1 MIPTDT
7 DDIVLIDRSLHYF
20 FAPRRNFKIDRSSP
34 TRYTRLDS
42 NEFGEAV
49 LETRERRKK
58 KKEENIHPSTKS
70 REIDSF
76 SFLFFFLLA
85 KEKETRASQF
95 LLHLFSASLRGI
107 SLLASARQLTNFFRL
122 IILND
127 LGQLHV
133 PSDHRHLVGSLV
145 RVIQAVLLRAS
156 EQQLAYARRVRVV
169 HSAYVQRRVAGR
181 VTRVHVGTVK
191 EQVIQ
196 VLDQVVAAG
205 LRTCEGGRAER
216 GRGRGRVLRYRLSK
230 DTRMCDYNYKTL
242 PPLSLCPS
250 NHPLLPVFFEQEE
263 GAEQLSEKEG
273 GRRRGEGD

>member
-58 KKEENIHPSTKS
+58 KRKKISIHPRS
-70 REIDSF
+70 R
-76 SFLFFFLLA
+76 A

-250 NHPLLPVFFEQEE
+250 NHPLLPFPVFFEQEE

>member
-58 KKEENIHPSTKS
+58 KRKKISIHPRS
-70 REIDSF
+70 R
-76 SFLFFFLLA
+76 A

-205 LRTCEGGRAER
+205 LRTCEGGARR
-216 GRGRGRVLRYRLSK
+216 GGGGGEEFYVIDYRKTRGCAIIIIKLS
-230 DTRMCDYNYKTL
+230 
-242 PPLSLCPS
+242 PLSPS
-250 NHPLLPVFFEQEE
+250 VLQTTLSSPFFSNKSRGQSSYRKKKEKREE
-263 GAEQLSEKEG
+263 GRETEKGEKVKSET
-273 GRRRGEGD
+273 

>member
-58 KKEENIHPSTKS
+58 KRKKISIHPRS
-70 REIDSF
+70 R
-76 SFLFFFLLA
+76 A

-95 LLHLFSASLRGI
+95 LLHLFSASLRDI

-122 IILND
+122 IIFND

-250 NHPLLPVFFEQEE
+250 NHPLLPFPVFFEQEE

>member
-58 KKEENIHPSTKS
+58 KRKKISIHPRS
-70 REIDSF
+70 R
-76 SFLFFFLLA
+76 A

-122 IILND
+122 IIFND

-250 NHPLLPVFFEQEE
+250 NHPLLPVFFEQE
-263 GAEQLSEKEG
+263 GAEQLSEKG
-273 GRRRGEGD
+273 GKRRRGETEKGEKVKSET

>member
-58 KKEENIHPSTKS
+58 KRKKISIHPRS
-70 REIDSF
+70 R
-76 SFLFFFLLA
+76 A

-122 IILND
+122 IIFND

-250 NHPLLPVFFEQEE
+250 NHPLLPFPVFFEQE
-263 GAEQLSEKEG
+263 GAEQLSEKG
-273 GRRRGEGD
+273 GKRRRGETEKGEKVKSET

>member
-7 DDIVLIDRSLHYF
+7 DDIVLIDRSLHHF

-58 KKEENIHPSTKS
+58 KRKKISIHPRS
-70 REIDSF
+70 R
-76 SFLFFFLLA
+76 A

-95 LLHLFSASLRGI
+95 LLHLFSASLRDI

-122 IILND
+122 IIFND

-250 NHPLLPVFFEQEE
+250 NHPLLPFPVFFEQE
-263 GAEQLSEKEG
+263 GAEQLSEKG
-273 GRRRGEGD
+273 GKRRRGETEKGEKVKSET

>member
-58 KKEENIHPSTKS
+58 KRKKISIHPRS
-70 REIDSF
+70 R
-76 SFLFFFLLA
+76 A

-250 NHPLLPVFFEQEE
+250 NHPLLPFPVFFEQE
-263 GAEQLSEKEG
+263 GAEQLSEKG
-273 GRRRGEGD
+273 GKRRRGETEKGEKVKSET

>member
-58 KKEENIHPSTKS
+58 KRKKISIHPRS
-70 REIDSF
+70 R
-76 SFLFFFLLA
+76 A

-95 LLHLFSASLRGI
+95 LLHLFSASLRDI

-122 IILND
+122 IIFND
-127 LGQLHV
+127 LGQLHI

-250 NHPLLPVFFEQEE
+250 NHPLLPFPVFFEQE
-263 GAEQLSEKEG
+263 GAEQLSEKG
-273 GRRRGEGD
+273 GKRRRGETEKGEKVKSET

>member
-49 LETRERRKK
+49 LEKEEKKRKK
-58 KKEENIHPSTKS
+58 NIHPSTKS

-230 DTRMCDYNYKTL
+230 DTRMCDYNYKTV

>member
-1 MIPTDT
+1 M
-7 DDIVLIDRSLHYF
+7 
-20 FAPRRNFKIDRSSP
+20 
-34 TRYTRLDS
+34 
-42 NEFGEAV
+42 
-49 LETRERRKK
+49 LEKEEKK
-58 KKEENIHPSTKS
+58 KKEKNIHPSTKS

-122 IILND
+122 IIFND

-205 LRTCEGGRAER
+205 LRTCEGGARR
-216 GRGRGRVLRYRLSK
+216 GGGGGEEFYVIDYRKTRGCAIIIIKLS
-230 DTRMCDYNYKTL
+230 
-242 PPLSLCPS
+242 PLSPS
-250 NHPLLPVFFEQEE
+250 VLQTTLSSPFFSNKRRGQSSYRKKKEKREE
-263 GAEQLSEKEG
+263 GRETEKGEKVKSET
-273 GRRRGEGD
+273 